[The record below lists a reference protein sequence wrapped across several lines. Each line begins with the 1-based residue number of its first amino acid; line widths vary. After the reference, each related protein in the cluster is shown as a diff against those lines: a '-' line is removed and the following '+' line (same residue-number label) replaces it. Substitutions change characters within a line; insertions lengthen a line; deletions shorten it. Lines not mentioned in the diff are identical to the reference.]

1 MKRLLNKIR
10 FLVNNIINYL
20 FHKRF
25 LIRTNIEINMVL
37 EKTINNKMLS
47 FDKKNKSS
55 KNISLLRKFVGNV
68 LFKVKKT
75 TLKVSSKDNL
85 SKLKIK
91 NVITKII
98 K

>member
-25 LIRTNIEINMVL
+25 LITTNIEINMVL

-47 FDKKNKSS
+47 FDEKNKSS
-55 KNISLLRKFVGNV
+55 KNISLLENLLAMYYLG
-68 LFKVKKT
+68 LKK
-75 TLKVSSKDNL
+75 LL
-85 SKLKIK
+85 
-91 NVITKII
+91 
-98 K
+98 

>member
-1 MKRLLNKIR
+1 
-10 FLVNNIINYL
+10 
-20 FHKRF
+20 
-25 LIRTNIEINMVL
+25 MVL

-47 FDKKNKSS
+47 FDEKNKSS

-68 LFKVKKT
+68 LFRVKKT

>member
-1 MKRLLNKIR
+1 
-10 FLVNNIINYL
+10 
-20 FHKRF
+20 
-25 LIRTNIEINMVL
+25 MVL

-47 FDKKNKSS
+47 LDEKNKSS

-68 LFKVKKT
+68 LFRVKKA
-75 TLKVSSKDNL
+75 TLKVSSKDNW

>member
-1 MKRLLNKIR
+1 
-10 FLVNNIINYL
+10 
-20 FHKRF
+20 
-25 LIRTNIEINMVL
+25 MVL

-47 FDKKNKSS
+47 FDEKNKSS
-55 KNISLLRKFVGNV
+55 KNISLLRKFDGNV

-75 TLKVSSKDNL
+75 TLKVSSKDNW

-91 NVITKII
+91 KVITKVI

>member
-1 MKRLLNKIR
+1 
-10 FLVNNIINYL
+10 
-20 FHKRF
+20 
-25 LIRTNIEINMVL
+25 MVL

-47 FDKKNKSS
+47 FDEKNKSS
-55 KNISLLRKFVGNV
+55 KNISLLRKLVGNV

-75 TLKVSSKDNL
+75 ILKVSSKDNW

-91 NVITKII
+91 KVITKII

>member
-1 MKRLLNKIR
+1 
-10 FLVNNIINYL
+10 
-20 FHKRF
+20 
-25 LIRTNIEINMVL
+25 MVL

-47 FDKKNKSS
+47 FDEKNKSS

-75 TLKVSSKDNL
+75 TLKVSSKDNW

>member
-1 MKRLLNKIR
+1 
-10 FLVNNIINYL
+10 
-20 FHKRF
+20 
-25 LIRTNIEINMVL
+25 MVL

-47 FDKKNKSS
+47 FDEKNKSS

-68 LFKVKKT
+68 LFRVKKT
-75 TLKVSSKDNL
+75 TLKVSSKDNW